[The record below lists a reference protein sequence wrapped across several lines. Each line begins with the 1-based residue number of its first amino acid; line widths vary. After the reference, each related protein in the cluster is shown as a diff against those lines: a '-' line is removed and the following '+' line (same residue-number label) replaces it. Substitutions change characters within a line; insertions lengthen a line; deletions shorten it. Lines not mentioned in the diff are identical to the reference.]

1 MMAEH
6 VPQKDGAVRA
16 TAPAQGERD
25 PSIHQDSCGLK
36 LLPPRTLLRI
46 GESNSR
52 NIRLSSVANSSYAR
66 SDTLAIMSVLHPTD
80 DKCGIAE
87 SLTPVFGG
95 DTPCASYLSQ
105 CSIS

>member
-52 NIRLSSVANSSYAR
+52 NIRCLLLPIPA
-66 SDTLAIMSVLHPTD
+66 TLEAALW
-80 DKCGIAE
+80 
-87 SLTPVFGG
+87 
-95 DTPCASYLSQ
+95 Q
-105 CSIS
+105 